1 MRDCCLTEF
10 KKIRKAGTVKSYC
23 HSLPFF
29 YRFLDSD
36 KPMKAKAFFRK
47 SSEMVIVMDGWI
59 SVYRKLAKRGKWK
72 KDMEQLEQLLTS
84 TDFLKLDNSEYQ
96 KKCKSILNG
105 HSKTTLQI
113 LKFTRAPD

>member
-1 MRDCCLTEF
+1 
-10 KKIRKAGTVKSYC
+10 
-23 HSLPFF
+23 
-29 YRFLDSD
+29 
-36 KPMKAKAFFRK
+36 MKAKAFFRK

-59 SVYRKLAKRGKWK
+59 SVYRKLAKRGKLK

>member
-1 MRDCCLTEF
+1 
-10 KKIRKAGTVKSYC
+10 
-23 HSLPFF
+23 
-29 YRFLDSD
+29 
-36 KPMKAKAFFRK
+36 
-47 SSEMVIVMDGWI
+47 MVIVMDGWI
-59 SVYRKLAKRGKWK
+59 LVYRKLAKRGKLK

>member
-1 MRDCCLTEF
+1 MSSIFQLSVLCTLF
-10 KKIRKAGTVKSYC
+10 LFI
-23 HSLPFF
+23 HLPFL

-59 SVYRKLAKRGKWK
+59 SVYRKLAKRGKLK

>member
-1 MRDCCLTEF
+1 
-10 KKIRKAGTVKSYC
+10 
-23 HSLPFF
+23 
-29 YRFLDSD
+29 
-36 KPMKAKAFFRK
+36 
-47 SSEMVIVMDGWI
+47 MVIVMDGWI
-59 SVYRKLAKRGKWK
+59 SVYRKLAKRGKLK

-84 TDFLKLDNSEYQ
+84 TDFLELDNSEYQ